1 VFCIGG
7 DVRNRR
13 RQDGVDI
20 RDVMSLPHP

>member
-7 DVRNRR
+7 DVRKHR